1 MEKLRITKLDD
12 LVRAVDNYTSKHV
25 KIVDSRYLHV
35 DTFIEARIV
44 RQVSASCNSLLNTE
58 FVQVMLCLLTNSFTD
73 LILGV
78 KLISLLSVHI
88 AFREQLN
95 AITKANQ

>member
-1 MEKLRITKLDD
+1 MSTGC
-12 LVRAVDNYTSKHV
+12 S
-25 KIVDSRYLHV
+25 
-35 DTFIEARIV
+35 
-44 RQVSASCNSLLNTE
+44 SLLNTE
-58 FVQVMLCLLTNSFTD
+58 FAQVMLCLLTNSFTD

-95 AITKANQ
+95 AITKATQ